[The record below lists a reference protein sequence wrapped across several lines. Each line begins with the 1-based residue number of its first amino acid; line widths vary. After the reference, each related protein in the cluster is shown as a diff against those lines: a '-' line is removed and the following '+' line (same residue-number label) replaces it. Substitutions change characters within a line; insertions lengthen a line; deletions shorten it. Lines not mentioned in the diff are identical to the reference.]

1 MTKPKIF
8 VAGSSWARGEWDPDR
23 PVVLHPGIKQ
33 YFADAGYT
41 VVDASKARSWHS
53 RVITFLDGKLANQ
66 YSAGDIILFIMAD
79 PLLDIIMSELRE
91 LNVKRSFR
99 IKNLTKFTEEIQT
112 AGGLA
117 KLIRKQQDS
126 IYSQLDTVAK
136 KYNAKIHCI
145 GGTYNVNTNLLDK
158 YTNLLPT
165 VPSWIYMLAGQY
177 PEHPGTD
184 LPEFGISYTWDIG
197 YINLSKYTP
206 EFAAQVQ
213 QEFDSITDSTRIMDE
228 LIFHPDGL
236 HPNREGHKILFDYIV
251 KELNL

>member
-1 MTKPKIF
+1 MNKPKIF

-33 YFADAGYT
+33 YFADIGYT
-41 VVDASKARSWHS
+41 VIDSSQARSWHS
-53 RVITFLDGKLANQ
+53 RVITFLDKKLEEQ
-66 YSAGDIILFIMAD
+66 YIDNDIILFIMAD

-91 LNVKRSFR
+91 LKVKRSFR
-99 IKNLTKFTEEIQT
+99 IKNLAKFTEEIQS
-112 AGGLA
+112 AGGLIN
-117 KLIRKQQDS
+117 LILKQQDS
-126 IYSQLDTVAK
+126 IYSGLDAVAK

-145 GGTYNVNTNLLDK
+145 GGTYNVNTNLLVK

-184 LPEFGISYTWDIG
+184 DPEFGISYTWDIN
-197 YINLSKYTP
+197 YIDTSKYTP
-206 EFAAQVQ
+206 EFATQVQ
-213 QEFDSITDSTRIMDE
+213 QEFETITDSTRIMDE

-236 HPNREGHKILFDYIV
+236 HPNREGHKILYNYLI
-251 KELNL
+251 ELLKL